1 MFTSV
6 DAVDAAA
13 DDDEVDDDDILWR
26 LIKVLLSFMMMY
38 VELIWRTCLL
48 KQSAD
53 QDLNTRVC
61 VYYSR

>member
-1 MFTSV
+1 MFTSI
-6 DAVDAAA
+6 DAAD